1 MPSLIYAPVSILKL
15 LLAISKL
22 ANKVDCVGIRAPRH
36 GDEHLHA
43 AHRPS
48 SLHMEA

>member
-1 MPSLIYAPVSILKL
+1 MPSLIYAPVYIPNL
-15 LLAISKL
+15 LQAVVTL
-22 ANKVDCVGIRAPRH
+22 ANTFNHLGFCPPHH

-43 AHRPS
+43 AHRPT